1 MYKKGVWNVLTNVLL
16 YRNCRKN
23 SVLPNFEIRHNV
35 ETVMQS
41 AILYLLSFLYL
52 LGFLPCGTGG

>member
-41 AILYLLSFLYL
+41 AILYLLSFL
-52 LGFLPCGTGG
+52 PCGTGGWGRG